1 MTSANNVTR
10 NRMHTHRSGGRSLRF
25 TQRVVLGDKTYP
37 SGVGSTKKKAKEVA
51 AQNALEVLNKNEAD
65 IFAKQKLEDNSA
77 SKENYFALIN
87 EYCQRKGLRKNYIEV
102 ERRGPPHNPQF
113 FYKLIIDKKEYPVAE
128 GKSAKEAK
136 QNAAKLAWSALLEQ
150 SDYDSK

>member
-1 MTSANNVTR
+1 M
-10 NRMHTHRSGGRSLRF
+10 
-25 TQRVVLGDKTYP
+25 
-37 SGVGSTKKKAKEVA
+37 
-51 AQNALEVLNKNEAD
+51 LNKNLND
-65 IFAKQKLEDNSA
+65 VSAKTESLSINSEDNS
-77 SKENYFALIN
+77 SVGTNFIGLIN
-87 EYCQRKGLRKNYIEV
+87 HYCQKTKLCHTYIE
-102 ERRGPPHNPQF
+102 EGRRGPPHNPQF